1 MRFSR
6 LNPRLATL
14 AIPLVVL
21 VVAGCGGGD
30 DSAPTTIPTP
40 TTQTPKQL
48 SKEQFITQG
57 DGFCAEVN
65 AALGGL
71 SGDSG
76 SDAAQ
81 AASLYKGLLEH
92 LRGLGTPDD
101 DTGLDEF
108 LSAGDDLVSAEEAAA
123 QAAQDNNGTA
133 LTSAESDAASAQS
146 AFSSAASSYGFQEC
160 GQGPN
165 APSTSASSGTA
176 PTVAPTA
183 AAPVPA
189 PTTTVPVAPPAPAPT
204 PGTTG
209 AGGGTAG
216 TGGPTGT
223 GGTTG
228 GSGGV
233 GPG

>member
-1 MRFSR
+1 MKRAICI
-6 LNPRLATL
+6 LALGL
-14 AIPLVVL
+14 APGLVS
-21 VVAGCGGGD
+21 AGCGGGD
-30 DSAPTTIPTP
+30 DSTPTTIPSP
-40 TTQTPKQL
+40 TTGTPKQL
-48 SKEQFITQG
+48 SKEQFIAQG

-71 SGDSG
+71 SADSG
-76 SDAAQ
+76 SEAAQ

-101 DTGLDEF
+101 ATGLDEF
-108 LSAGDDLVSAEEAAA
+108 LSAGDDLVSAEEAAD
-123 QAAQDNNGTA
+123 QAVQDKNDAA
-133 LTSAESDAASAQS
+133 LASAESDAASAQA
-146 AFSSAASSYGFQEC
+146 AFSSAASSYGFEEC

-165 APSTSASSGTA
+165 APSTTASGTA
-176 PTVAPTA
+176 PVVPPTST
-183 AAPVPA
+183 APVPA
-189 PTTTVPVAPPAPAPT
+189 PTTTVPVVPAAPAPT
-204 PGTTG
+204 PGATG

-216 TGGPTGT
+216 TGGGSTGT

>member
-1 MRFSR
+1 MKRAICI
-6 LNPRLATL
+6 LTL
-14 AIPLVVL
+14 APVL
-21 VVAGCGGGD
+21 AFVGCGGSD
-30 DSAPTTIPTP
+30 DSTPTTLPTP
-40 TTQTPKQL
+40 TTDTPKQL
-48 SKEQFITQG
+48 SKDQFIAQG
-57 DGFCAEVN
+57 DGFCGEVN

-71 SGDSG
+71 SGDTA

-101 DTGLDEF
+101 DAGLNEF
-108 LSAGDDLVSAEEAAA
+108 LSAGDDLISAEEAAD
-123 QAAQDNNGTA
+123 QAAQDNDDAA
-133 LTSAESDAASAQS
+133 LASAESDAASAQS

-165 APSTSASSGTA
+165 APSTSTSGTA
-176 PTVAPTA
+176 GTAPA
-183 AAPVPA
+183 ATTPVV
-189 PTTTVPVAPPAPAPT
+189 PTTTVPVVPATPAPT
-204 PGTTG
+204 PGATG
-209 AGGGTAG
+209 AGGGTTG
-216 TGGPTGT
+216 TGGGSTGT

>member
-1 MRFSR
+1 MKRAICLLS
-6 LNPRLATL
+6 LA
-14 AIPLVVL
+14 PVL
-21 VVAGCGGGD
+21 VAVGCGGGD
-30 DSAPTTIPTP
+30 DSTPTTIPAA
-40 TTQTPKQL
+40 TTGTPKQL
-48 SKEQFITQG
+48 SKEQFIAQG

-71 SGDSG
+71 SGDAG

-101 DTGLDEF
+101 ETGLNEF
-108 LSAGDDLVSAEEAAA
+108 LSAGDDLVSAEEAAD
-123 QAAQDNNGTA
+123 QAVQDNNDAA
-133 LTSAESDAASAQS
+133 LASAESDAASAQS
-146 AFSSAASSYGFQEC
+146 AFSSAASSYGFEEC

-165 APSTSASSGTA
+165 APSTSASGTT
-176 PTVAPTA
+176 PVIPTA
-183 AAPVPA
+183 TTPVV
-189 PTTTVPVAPPAPAPT
+189 PTTTVPVAPAAPAPT
-204 PGTTG
+204 PGATG

-216 TGGPTGT
+216 TGGGSTGS

>member
-1 MRFSR
+1 MKRAIC
-6 LNPRLATL
+6 LLTL
-14 AIPLVVL
+14 APVL
-21 VVAGCGGGD
+21 AAVGCGSGD
-30 DSAPTTIPTP
+30 DSTPTTIPTP
-40 TTQTPKQL
+40 TTGTPKQL
-48 SKEQFITQG
+48 SKEQFVAQG

-101 DTGLDEF
+101 ETGLSEF
-108 LSAGDDLVSAEEAAA
+108 LSAGDDLVSAEETAD
-123 QAAQDNNGTA
+123 QAAQDNNDAA
-133 LTSAESDAASAQS
+133 LASAESDAASAQS
-146 AFSSAASSYGFQEC
+146 AFSSAASSYGFEEC

-165 APSTSASSGTA
+165 APSTSASGTPIVPPTATA
-176 PTVAPTA
+176 PI
-183 AAPVPA
+183 PA
-189 PTTTVPVAPPAPAPT
+189 PTTTVPVAPVTPAPAP
-204 PGTTG
+204 GATG

-216 TGGPTGT
+216 TGGGSTGS
-223 GGTTG
+223 GGTSG